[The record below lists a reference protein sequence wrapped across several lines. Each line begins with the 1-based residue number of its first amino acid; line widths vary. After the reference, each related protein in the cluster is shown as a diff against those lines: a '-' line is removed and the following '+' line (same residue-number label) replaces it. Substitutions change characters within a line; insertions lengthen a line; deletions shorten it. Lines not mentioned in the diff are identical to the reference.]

1 MKCAAKYMLTKWVA
15 GLLLNYMF
23 NSLKKKNQLTK
34 NASLCSAVVFYKR
47 QEALIHDYMKFDI
60 LILFPAR

>member
-1 MKCAAKYMLTKWVA
+1 MLTKWVA
-15 GLLLNYMF
+15 GLLLNYML
-23 NSLKKKNQLTK
+23 NSLKKNQLTK

-47 QEALIHDYMKFDI
+47 QEALIHDYMKFNI

>member
-1 MKCAAKYMLTKWVA
+1 MKCAAKFMLTKWVA
-15 GLLLNYMF
+15 GLLLNYML
-23 NSLKKKNQLTK
+23 NSLKKKQLTK

-47 QEALIHDYMKFDI
+47 QEALIHDYMKFNI

>member
-1 MKCAAKYMLTKWVA
+1 MCGQIHAHQVGGGFVIKLHAQ
-15 GLLLNYMF
+15 F
-23 NSLKKKNQLTK
+23 FKKNQLTK

-47 QEALIHDYMKFDI
+47 QEALIHDYMKFNI

>member
-1 MKCAAKYMLTKWVA
+1 MKCAAKFMLTKWVA
-15 GLLLNYMF
+15 GLLLNYML
-23 NSLKKKNQLTK
+23 NSLKKTQLTK

-47 QEALIHDYMKFDI
+47 QEALIHDYMKFNI